1 MFDRVSLGICSERCH
16 AGNEE
21 KGFKKHFFLPGH
33 WKDPEKNERK
43 VLVTGPVFD
52 AKTGIAVWGRG
63 PVRAYSIQCP
73 QDLASR
79 LAKVAGAEPSG
90 RMRDQELHACG
101 AESKSLASGGP
112 LVKTNVSVTFRIGPL
127 APVVVAGQAATSCIW
142 WM

>member
-1 MFDRVSLGICSERCH
+1 MREKYWSQVRYLG
-16 AGNEE
+16 
-21 KGFKKHFFLPGH
+21 
-33 WKDPEKNERK
+33 
-43 VLVTGPVFD
+43 

-101 AESKSLASGGP
+101 SESKSLASGGP